1 MFKESI
7 KMSWAN
13 IINNKMRSFLTI
25 LGIVIGVA
33 SIIALITLV
42 SGATNSI
49 VSQVNALGANKITVT
64 VMGTPLKPGL
74 INSDI
79 QNLSTIDNINGVSP
93 TISSRTAVAGN
104 NIVMQNITIQGKND
118 VYFSNTSNLMATGRA
133 INIIDI
139 NQESNVCVVGSDIAQ
154 GLFYGQSPIGQGII
168 INGITYTVVGTLQAS
183 SGFSFNSNNDTV
195 IIPYTTAMKVLNT
208 KYISSVDLYMTDSS
222 ISDTTTQKI
231 NSMLL
236 QAFNNKDNSD
246 NSIFSITNM
255 QDMLSTFQTMT
266 GMMSLLLGG
275 IASISLVVGGIG
287 IMNMML
293 VSVTERT
300 TEIGLRKA
308 LGAEPGAIKEQF
320 LLEAIFLS
328 LFGGVIG
335 LGFGVLIALVACNL
349 IGISLSVSAFTVILA
364 IGFSMVV
371 GVVFGLTPASK
382 AAKLNPI
389 DALRSV

>member
-7 KMSWAN
+7 KMSWTN

-25 LGIVIGVA
+25 LGVVIGVA

-42 SGATNSI
+42 SGATSSI
-49 VSQVNALGANKITVT
+49 VNQVSSLGANKITVA
-64 VMGTPLKPGL
+64 VQGTPLKPGL
-74 INSDI
+74 LNSDI
-79 QNLSTIDNINGVSP
+79 EDLSKIDNIAGVSP
-93 TISSRTAVAGN
+93 TISSRTSVEGN
-104 NIVMQNITIQGKND
+104 NIIKENVTIQGKND
-118 VYFSNTSNLMATGRA
+118 VYFRNTDNLLATGRA

-139 NQESNVCVVGSDIAQ
+139 QQETNVCIIGSNVSKE
-154 GLFYGQSPIGQGII
+154 LFYGENPIGKGII

-208 KYISSVDLYMTDSS
+208 KYISSVDLYMADSS
-222 ISDTTTQKI
+222 LSDSITTNIKAQLT
-231 NSMLL
+231 
-236 QAFNNKDNSD
+236 QAFNNKDD
-246 NSIFSITNM
+246 VFTITNM

-308 LGAEPGAIKEQF
+308 LGAEPRAIRQQF

-328 LFGGVIG
+328 LFGGAIG
-335 LGFGVLIALVACNL
+335 LGIGVLIAFIACKL
-349 IGISLSVSAFTVILA
+349 IGIDLAVSVFTVVLA
-364 IGFSMVV
+364 IGFSMLV

-382 AAKLNPI
+382 ASKLNPI